1 MANRSDG
8 LDAVVEKLVRE
19 AAERIAN
26 SYRLATEHVSLEQIV
41 ERELLAPM
49 QEFVREQVALAVMGA
64 YLDAK
69 QAREF
74 RRRYGVVDVS
84 DAIGQRT
91 PVNAQ
96 KAQADEREYRRKLED
111 ELRDKDES
119 LRQFMRATTKLQD
132 EKAEVLL
139 KRDAEWRALLDRA
152 LGPGHSAQSCDD
164 ETAIRR
170 TVAERE
176 RVAREDEAKKWLGL
190 IPMYGADAANLWA
203 KQRLAELKSP
213 KHPGTL

>member
-1 MANRSDG
+1 MSE
-8 LDAVVEKLVRE
+8 LDQVEKWVRE
-19 AAERIAN
+19 AAERLPRQLFPL
-26 SYRLATEHVSLEQIV
+26 YCEHWRGHFCEICSVGII
-41 ERELLAPM
+41 ERTFLAPM
-49 QEFVREQVALAVMGA
+49 
-64 YLDAK
+64 
-69 QAREF
+69 
-74 RRRYGVVDVS
+74 
-84 DAIGQRT
+84 
-91 PVNAQ
+91 Q